1 MAKKRIIIVEDDIII
16 MELHKHYVQNLGH
29 EVVASFTCG
38 EDVIEF
44 FEHDTADLI
53 LMDIRLEQH
62 EDGIETMKKIQEK
75 TTIPVIYITGNTE
88 DSNLERAVG
97 TNMKGFLSK
106 PLAVDDLNDIIESVS
121 ELTDSIWYAQ
131 RIQRSIIPD
140 KTKWSKYFDHPV
152 YLNRP
157 KDVITGDFCCLYQ
170 RKSTNTFVGALGD
183 CTGHGIPAA
192 LLSILSYQ
200 VVFNSFRRQSTPEK
214 MILHINNQIRK
225 ALTTGSSSVHDSMEL
240 ALFQVEPHEHRII
253 VTGTKM
259 QYIRYKSSDGTWEF
273 YSLRGPTLGLENKLN
288 ESEFPR
294 NVHSYEKGD
303 YFYFFTDGV
312 KDQFGGPAK
321 RKMMKPGLLS
331 ILDKIHHVESERRNL
346 ELEIALRKWQGNLLQ
361 TDDMLLVGFE
371 PYSYHVPK
379 VKRPN
384 KN

>member
-1 MAKKRIIIVEDDIII
+1 MII

-29 EVVASFTCG
+29 EVVGSFTSG
-38 EDVIEF
+38 EDVIAF

-53 LMDIRLEQH
+53 LMDIRLEKQA
-62 EDGIETMKKIQEK
+62 DGIEAMRIIQEK
-75 TTIPVIYITGNTE
+75 STIPVIYITGNTE

-157 KDVITGDFCCLYQ
+157 KDVITGDFCCLFQ
-170 RKSTNTFVGALGD
+170 KKSTNTFIGGIGD

-200 VVFNSFRRQSTPEK
+200 VVFNAFRRQSNSGK
-214 MILHINNQIRK
+214 MILNINNQIRK
-225 ALTTGSSSVHDSMEL
+225 SLTTGSSSVHDSMEL
-240 ALFQVEPHEHRII
+240 ILFTVEPDEKRIT

-259 QYIRYKSSDGTWEF
+259 QYIRFRDSDASWEF
-273 YSLRGPTLGLENKLN
+273 FSLRGPTLGLDTKINEN
-288 ESEFPR
+288 EFPM
-294 NVHSYEKGD
+294 NVHPYEKGD
-303 YFYFFTDGV
+303 FFYFFTDGI
-312 KDQFGGPAK
+312 KDQFGGHAK
-321 RKMMKPGLLS
+321 RKMMKSGLLA
-331 ILDKIHHVESERRNL
+331 ILDRIHHVQPERRNL
-346 ELEIALRKWQGNLLQ
+346 ELEIALRKWQGNLSQ

-371 PYSYHVPK
+371 PYSCFFPS
-379 VKRPN
+379 VKQRKHRN
-384 KN
+384 

>member
-1 MAKKRIIIVEDDIII
+1 MSKKRIVIVEDDMII

-29 EVVASFTCG
+29 EVVGTFTSG
-38 EDVIEF
+38 EEVVNF

-53 LMDIRLEQH
+53 LMDIRLEKQ
-62 EDGIETMKKIQEK
+62 EDGIDTMKRLQEK
-75 TTIPVIYITGNTE
+75 NTIPVIYITGNTE

-140 KTKWSKYFDHPV
+140 KIKWSKYFDHPV

-170 RKSTNTFVGALGD
+170 KKTSDSFVGALGD

-200 VVFNSFRRQSTPEK
+200 VVFSAFRRHNDPRK
-214 MILHINNQIRK
+214 MVININNHIRK
-225 ALTTGSSSVHDSMEL
+225 ALTTGSSSVHDSMEIVI
-240 ALFQVEPHEHRII
+240 FQVENPHNRIL

-259 QYIRYKSSDGTWEF
+259 QYIQYRAKDSSWEF
-273 YSLRGPTLGLENKLN
+273 HSLRGPTLGLEIKSDEN
-288 ESEFPR
+288 EFPL
-294 NVHSYEKGD
+294 NVHTYEEGD
-303 YFYFFTDGV
+303 FFYFFSDGI

-331 ILDKIHHVESERRNL
+331 ILSKIQQSSPERRNL
-346 ELEIALRKWQGNLLQ
+346 ELEIGLRKWQGNLSQ
-361 TDDMLLVGFE
+361 TDDMLLVGIE
-371 PYSYHVPK
+371 PFSFHPPS
-379 VKRPN
+379 KR
-384 KN
+384 KTH

>member
-1 MAKKRIIIVEDDIII
+1 MSRKRIIIVEDDMII

-29 EVVASFTCG
+29 EVVGTFTSG
-38 EDVIEF
+38 EDVIHF
-44 FEHDTADLI
+44 FDHDTADLI
-53 LMDIRLEQH
+53 LMDVRLEKH

-75 TTIPVIYITGNTE
+75 NTIPVIYITGNTE

-157 KDVITGDFCCLYQ
+157 KDVITGDFCCLYEK
-170 RKSTNTFVGALGD
+170 RSANAFVGALGD

-200 VVFNSFRRQSTPEK
+200 VVFNSFRRQMNPRK

-240 ALFQVEPHEHRII
+240 IVFQVQPQENQLV

-259 QYIRYKSSDGTWEF
+259 QYIHYRSKEGIWDF
-273 YSLRGPTLGLENKLN
+273 HSLRGPTLGLENKTD
-288 ESEFPR
+288 EGEFPQ
-294 NVHSYEKGD
+294 NIHHYEQGD
-303 YFYFFTDGV
+303 SFYFFSDGI

-321 RKMMKPGLLS
+321 RKMMKPGLLA
-331 ILDKIHHVESERRNL
+331 ILEKIQTIQPERRNL

-371 PYSYHVPK
+371 PSTFHSPEGR
-379 VKRPN
+379 KRA
-384 KN
+384 KA